1 MPDNIRNQTLLITG
15 ANRGIGK
22 EILDQAIRRDA
33 KKIYAA
39 VRHPHSAAPLTSQ
52 HGDRV
57 IAVRMDLNDPDSI
70 GEAAA
75 IATDVDVVFNNAGI
89 MQMKSALDRD
99 AIDALQAEMEIN
111 VYGLMR
117 VAQAFAPVLKQNGG
131 GVFVQLNSVASVKAS
146 ANFAT
151 YCASKA
157 ASYSITQGLRDL
169 LGQQGTRVISVHP
182 GPTQTDMGA
191 SAGFGDFATPV
202 SQVAD
207 AILDAID
214 GEAFHAWVGPL
225 AQMISRS
232 YQSFA
237 DNVIDGDMQA
247 IRTQAFGIDE
257 PQTASN

>member
-22 EILDQAIRRDA
+22 EILDQVIRRDA
-33 KKIYAA
+33 KKVYAA
-39 VRHPHSAAPLTSQ
+39 VRDPRSVAPLIAQ
-52 HGDRV
+52 HGERV
-57 IAVRMDLNDPDSI
+57 VAVRVDLNDPNSI
-70 GEAAA
+70 IEAAGVA
-75 IATDVDVVFNNAGI
+75 KDVDIVINSAGI
-89 MQMKSALDRD
+89 MKMKSALEPD
-99 AIDALQAEMEIN
+99 AIDALQAEIEIN

-117 VAQAFAPVLKQNGG
+117 VAQAFAPVLNQNGG

-169 LGQQGTRVISVHP
+169 LSRQGTRVISAHP

-225 AQMISRS
+225 AQMVSRS
-232 YQSFA
+232 YQAFV

-247 IRTQAFGIDE
+247 IRAQAFGIDE
-257 PQTASN
+257 QQNVSN